1 MTPLRRI
8 IARTQGLAMDLNRL
22 DAEKDSFSAK
32 HVAWALRKLC
42 DDVTTIGALML
53 EEADRV
59 EKVDKIDGP
68 SHPA

>member
-1 MTPLRRI
+1 MTPLRKI

-22 DAEKDSFSAK
+22 DAEKDRFSAK
-32 HVAWALRKLC
+32 HVAWTLRKLC
-42 DDVTTIGALML
+42 SDVTSIGALML

-59 EKVDKIDGP
+59 DRIEIDGS